1 MRYFFF
7 IAALLFST
15 GTYSQT
21 EANIQ
26 KQTIIQDQKAEF
38 PGGQNAFKNEFMKMV
53 YAYVDIT
60 AYAVNGKFSF
70 VLTIDEKGKMSEL
83 KIYPKVRNDEEFKQ
97 DMNFA
102 MKRIKKK
109 WKPAIKNG
117 VPVSSNI
124 IFDINFTSEHSDEEF

>member
-1 MRYFFF
+1 MT
-7 IAALLFST
+7 LLISVPAFSQSET
-15 GTYSQT
+15 SKTST
-21 EANIQ
+21 
-26 KQTIIQDQKAEF
+26 KAEF
-38 PGGQNAFKNEFMKMV
+38 PGGQEAFRKEFMKMV
-53 YAYVDIT
+53 HGYVDMT

-97 DMNFA
+97 DMDFA
-102 MKRIKKK
+102 VKRIKKK

-124 IFDINFTSEHSDEEF
+124 IFEINFTSDHSDEEY